1 MSHPNK
7 YFGNYLLYSLIA
19 LLIALLI
26 AATIGVYRNVIDKTF
41 TGTLIAAIS
50 AMASCASAGLS
61 LYVANRTQKM
71 SENQRQAERDDVNA
85 KIRHNRQRIA
95 AHYAAEIR
103 AWLRRRDLH
112 KFFSDLGLLKSK
124 PDILGPME
132 ILLAGRQSNRKFAGQ
147 DISAKDDSR
156 DSIVWQ
162 ARRIAGQLALS
173 SFANFRRIP
182 SIWTVLFRR
191 EDTEVLGEGA
201 MVFFI
206 SMKSVWINLTLA
218 TAQIPSSDEV
228 VEFVNGQQPEYAIKY
243 LGKLFDQVFVLRYLF
258 KVFTTTAT
266 QCAEWL
272 ERNGSENDPLAAMFV
287 PEGLENG
294 SRDAAFDWSDISSE
308 IQLDETLERWRSAQK
323 DSHEFLGRLDQARDG
338 ADKYEQ
344 MLKGFADEQ
353 RRFLK
358 DQPNDTQLSDEPKP

>member
-1 MSHPNK
+1 MC
-7 YFGNYLLYSLIA
+7 
-19 LLIALLI
+19 
-26 AATIGVYRNVIDKTF
+26 R
-41 TGTLIAAIS
+41 
-50 AMASCASAGLS
+50 MAQFPPSTAESRANHGLENSGDS
-61 LYVANRTQKM
+61 LYPYERYGRHVGTRTPDLYRVKVRLI
-71 SENQRQAERDDVNA
+71 NTYNNFPERGRLFGRPERLRDSSRCLPSPISGGFRVYGLCYSGV
-85 KIRHNRQRIA
+85 KIR
-95 AHYAAEIR
+95 
-103 AWLRRRDLH
+103 
-112 KFFSDLGLLKSK
+112 
-124 PDILGPME
+124 
-132 ILLAGRQSNRKFAGQ
+132 
-147 DISAKDDSR
+147 
-156 DSIVWQ
+156 
-162 ARRIAGQLALS
+162 
-173 SFANFRRIP
+173 
-182 SIWTVLFRR
+182 
-191 EDTEVLGEGA
+191 EVLGEGT

-243 LGKLFDQVFVLRYLF
+243 LGKLFDQVFVLRDLF
-258 KVFTTTAT
+258 KDFTTTAT

-272 ERNGSENDPLAAMFV
+272 ERKGSEHDPLAAMFV

-323 DSHEFLGRLDQARDG
+323 DSQEFLGKLNQARAG